1 MLAKL
6 MTKPSNLLV
15 LDEPTNDLDAETLEL
30 LEDLVIEYP
39 GTVLLV
45 SHDREFLNN
54 VVASTLVFEGDGVVK
69 EYDGGY
75 DDWVRQRDAA
85 LAADSANALAS
96 QPSSPKLNASSQ
108 GRTRKLSFK
117 EQKELDSFPARI
129 EVLEIEQRALHEKMA
144 APSFYQQPKAEITTA
159 TNRLEVI
166 ERELAEIFVRWEQLE
181 GAGEGK

>member
-1 MLAKL
+1 

-54 VVASTLVFEGDGVVK
+54 VCASTLVFDGNGNVK

-75 DDWVRQRDAA
+75 DDWIRQRDAG
-85 LAADSANALAS
+85 AAIDSANA
-96 QPSSPKLNASSQ
+96 QTTQTTSPKLNASSPSKP
-108 GRTRKLSFK
+108 RKLSFK

-129 EVLEIEQRALHEKMA
+129 EVLEIEQGQLHEQMA
-144 APSFYQQPKAEITTA
+144 APSFYQKPKAEITTA
-159 TNRLEVI
+159 TNRLEAI
-166 ERELAEIFVRWEQLE
+166 ERELAEVFARWELLE
-181 GAGEGK
+181 GK